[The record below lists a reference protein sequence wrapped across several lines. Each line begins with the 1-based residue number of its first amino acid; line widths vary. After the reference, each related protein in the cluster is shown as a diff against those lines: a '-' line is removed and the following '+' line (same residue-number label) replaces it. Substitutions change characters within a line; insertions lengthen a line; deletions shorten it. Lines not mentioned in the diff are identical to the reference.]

1 MAKSNGFDNHLGPL
15 SPSELSDIRK
25 RLAENQR
32 TQAQLN
38 RSKELEYRSDRVKW
52 IRQGS
57 LIEVRARAEAIRQGN
72 LDEARRRADELLA
85 SPPLIEWAITP
96 TRWPL

>member
-1 MAKSNGFDNHLGPL
+1 VAQSNGFDNHLGPL

-32 TQAQLN
+32 TQAYLN
-38 RSKELEYRSDRVKW
+38 RSKELGYRAD
-52 IRQGS
+52 
-57 LIEVRARAEAIRQGN
+57 RAEAIRQGN